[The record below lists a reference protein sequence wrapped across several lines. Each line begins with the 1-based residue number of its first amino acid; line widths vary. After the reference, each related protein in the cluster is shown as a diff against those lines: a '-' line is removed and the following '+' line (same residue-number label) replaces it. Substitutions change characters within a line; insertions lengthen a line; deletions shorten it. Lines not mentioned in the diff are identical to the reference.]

1 MSKLNIV
8 IRLQHWMDS
17 VPGQTFLNY
26 AYSWGA
32 AIVILGALFKLTH
45 LPGGN
50 IMLFLGMGTEAVV
63 FFLAAFDRPFD
74 KKEIG
79 KELPKDFETDEEIE
93 RAEGLW
99 EPQVNQAQVDPVQV
113 ATAQVTPAEKVTA
126 PQMEGASSEIVAQAV
141 AQGEAQ
147 PANNMAQAAIAT
159 AQQATAAAQSALHAM
174 QTSTEVAQTAAAN
187 TQSPTGVSPKVAA
200 ALSPAVAAHY
210 DAPEGQETVAQ
221 SAQQLSDII
230 RLANDELLRRTQAV
244 LSPDMEAATEDY
256 IAKLRTLNDTLAKVD
271 EQSARLTR
279 DSQEMENL
287 NRTLIGINKVYDLH
301 FASISRQV
309 TTIEEINNQTQQ
321 LAAKIEEVNRI
332 YSRMMQTLNVMGNP
346 MATTNEGATPSL

>member
-50 IMLFLGMGTEAVV
+50 FMLFLGMGTEAVV

-79 KELPKDFETDEEIE
+79 KELPKEFETDEEIE
-93 RAEGLW
+93 RSEGLW
-99 EPQVNQAQVDPVQV
+99 EPQVTQAQVEATQV
-113 ATAQVTPAEKVTA
+113 ATTQVAPAVEVTA
-126 PQMEGASSEIVAQAV
+126 PQMEGTTIEVNTQSV
-141 AQGEAQ
+141 AQGE
-147 PANNMAQAAIAT
+147 AQAAIAT
-159 AQQATAAAQSALHAM
+159 AQQAAAAAQSALQAM
-174 QTSTEVAQTAAAN
+174 QTSSEGAQTTAAS
-187 TQSPTGVSPKVAA
+187 TQSPAGVSPEVAA
-200 ALSPAVAAHY
+200 TFSPAVAAHY

-256 IAKLRTLNDTLAKVD
+256 IAKLRTLNETLSKVD

-346 MATTNEGATPSL
+346 MATTNEG

>member
-99 EPQVNQAQVDPVQV
+99 EPQVTQAQVEATQV
-113 ATAQVTPAEKVTA
+113 ATTQVAQAQTA
-126 PQMEGASSEIVAQAV
+126 TDPQVEGSTIVVDTQAV

-159 AQQATAAAQSALHAM
+159 AQQAAAAAQSALQAM
-174 QTSTEVAQTAAAN
+174 QTSSEGAQTTAAPTQTAA
-187 TQSPTGVSPKVAA
+187 VSPEVAA
-200 ALSPAVAAHY
+200 TLSPVVAAHY

-256 IAKLRTLNDTLAKVD
+256 IAKLRTLNETLAKVD

-346 MATTNEGATPSL
+346 MATTNEG

>member
-50 IMLFLGMGTEAVV
+50 FMLFLGMGTEAVV

-79 KELPKDFETDEEIE
+79 KELPKEFETDEEIE

-99 EPQVNQAQVDPVQV
+99 ETQVTQAQVEATQV
-113 ATAQVTPAEKVTA
+113 ATTQVAPAVEVTA
-126 PQMEGASSEIVAQAV
+126 PQMEGTTVEVNTQSE

-159 AQQATAAAQSALHAM
+159 AQQAAAAAQSALQAM
-174 QTSTEVAQTAAAN
+174 QTTTEGAQTTAAS
-187 TQSPTGVSPKVAA
+187 TQTPAGVSPEVAA
-200 ALSPAVAAHY
+200 TLSPAVAAHY

-256 IAKLRTLNDTLAKVD
+256 IAKLRTLNETLSKVD

-346 MATTNEGATPSL
+346 MATTNEG

>member
-113 ATAQVTPAEKVTA
+113 ATAQVTPAEEITA
-126 PQMEGASSEIVAQAV
+126 PQMKGASSEIVAQAV

-159 AQQATAAAQSALHAM
+159 AQQAAVAAQSALHAM
-174 QTSTEVAQTAAAN
+174 QTSTKGAQTAAAS
-187 TQSPTGVSPKVAA
+187 TQSPAGVSPEVAA

>member
-50 IMLFLGMGTEAVV
+50 FMLFLGMGTEAVV

-79 KELPKDFETDEEIE
+79 KVLPKEFETDEEIE

-99 EPQVNQAQVDPVQV
+99 EPQVTQAQVEATQV
-113 ATAQVTPAEKVTA
+113 ATTQVAPVQTATA
-126 PQMEGASSEIVAQAV
+126 PQFESSTIEVDTLAV

-159 AQQATAAAQSALHAM
+159 AQQAAAAAQSALQAM
-174 QTSTEVAQTAAAN
+174 QTTTEGAQTTAAS
-187 TQSPTGVSPKVAA
+187 TQSPAGVSPEVAA
-200 ALSPAVAAHY
+200 TLSPVVAAHY
-210 DAPEGQETVAQ
+210 DAPEGQETVTQ

-244 LSPDMEAATEDY
+244 LSPDMEAAT
-256 IAKLRTLNDTLAKVD
+256 
-271 EQSARLTR
+271 
-279 DSQEMENL
+279 
-287 NRTLIGINKVYDLH
+287 
-301 FASISRQV
+301 
-309 TTIEEINNQTQQ
+309 
-321 LAAKIEEVNRI
+321 
-332 YSRMMQTLNVMGNP
+332 
-346 MATTNEGATPSL
+346 